1 MAEKSFT
8 VHWRRVVEKQSHA
21 GGQVTT
27 WSRTVRDEKKL
38 GQSKVFKGS
47 HAALTLERFE
57 PGCDGDPLST
67 GRSAPGAAL
76 RQITFIYGASE
87 AGCSSP
93 YLILKSS
100 NRMLLCLQI
109 FFSSAAILE
118 HGATRPPAWDCVSA
132 TRLKT
137 PFLHR
142 KISHDCTPKCLGGVH
157 TYVEKNCAKFF
168 FSIFFDLLPISVCP
182 SRLLKRTVLGS
193 PFVPAYAY

>member
-109 FFSSAAILE
+109 FFRLPLSWSMGLPARLHGIASQLPASKRPFCTVKYRTIARQSAS
-118 HGATRPPAWDCVSA
+118 GVYTR
-132 TRLKT
+132 T
-137 PFLHR
+137 
-142 KISHDCTPKCLGGVH
+142 
-157 TYVEKNCAKFF
+157 
-168 FSIFFDLLPISVCP
+168 
-182 SRLLKRTVLGS
+182 
-193 PFVPAYAY
+193 